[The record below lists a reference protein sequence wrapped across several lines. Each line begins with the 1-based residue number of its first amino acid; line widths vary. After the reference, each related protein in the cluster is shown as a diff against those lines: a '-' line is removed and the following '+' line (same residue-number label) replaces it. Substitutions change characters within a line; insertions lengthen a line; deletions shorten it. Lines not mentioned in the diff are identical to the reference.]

1 MVSRLLL
8 LIISF
13 LIVISS
19 NAKTSLKY
27 LKEST
32 SISSETVEP
41 IDNSASLVLPQNYS
55 LLKEVLNFRSIN
67 SLVTIQRGMYTT
79 FNAYDSKASIKGI
92 QKENYIKTS
101 GKKVCNN
108 RMKVSNCILS
118 NLSGSEKAEFS
129 AIPLNNCI
137 NRKKNHSVMIQIG
150 EIILIQSLEWII
162 IQIYKK

>member
-32 SISSETVEP
+32 SISSENVEP

-92 QKENYIKTS
+92 QKENDIKTY
-101 GKKVCNN
+101 KN
-108 RMKVSNCILS
+108 SNIFL
-118 NLSGSEKAEFS
+118 
-129 AIPLNNCI
+129 
-137 NRKKNHSVMIQIG
+137 
-150 EIILIQSLEWII
+150 LE
-162 IQIYKK
+162 YMNA